1 MVPKVGGHLELYDI
15 HMHYA
20 ESCVK
25 HVANALDFSQMSMT
39 NEVMWLRAF
48 YYICDRLASV
58 KKFEFLNLAEVRY
71 GVDNSGGTVTPETG
85 MGPGF
90 RMEGGNG
97 ATDT

>member
-1 MVPKVGGHLELYDI
+1 MKVSIDLAANYTLSLVPKVGGHPELYDI

-48 YYICDRLASV
+48 YYICDTLASV
-58 KKFEFLNLAEVRY
+58 KKFEFLNLAEL
-71 GVDNSGGTVTPETG
+71 VDGTIWG
-85 MGPGF
+85 
-90 RMEGGNG
+90 
-97 ATDT
+97 